1 MKFSMDHDLHIH
13 SQLSLCSND
22 PMQTTE
28 SILEYAKRNNLKS
41 ICLTDHF
48 WDERISDPNEFYEN
62 QNYEHL
68 KKHFHYLKV
77 IRSNSIS
84 VAKRKWTKTSD

>member
-22 PMQTTE
+22 QCRQRR

-48 WDERISDPNEFYEN
+48 WDERISDLTSFM
-62 QNYEHL
+62 
-68 KKHFHYLKV
+68 K
-77 IRSNSIS
+77 I
-84 VAKRKWTKTSD
+84 KTMNI